1 MQISGNMN
9 VHQVQEMMG
18 TEATHEEALAMV
30 EFLIVG
36 DYTDTD
42 QIGSDEWLG
51 LCAFAADG
59 VARNAELS
67 ASRSQ

>member
-1 MQISGNMN
+1 MQIARNMN

-18 TEATHEEALAMV
+18 TEATHEEAVAMV

-42 QIGSDEWLG
+42 KIGGDEWLE
-51 LCAFAADG
+51 LCDFAADG
-59 VARNAELS
+59 VARNAELA
-67 ASRSQ
+67 ASRNA